1 MSIYLARIQDIEA
14 NNRWESQD
22 DFAVSED
29 FEPPHRLSI
38 SHSIQ
43 LTSARKIKTK
53 RQSSRFEKTLRRRL
67 TLMNMSRNY
76 VKVGFK

>member
-1 MSIYLARIQDIEA
+1 MSIYLAKIQDIEA

-38 SHSIQ
+38 SHYIQ
-43 LTSARKIKTK
+43 LTS
-53 RQSSRFEKTLRRRL
+53 TL
-67 TLMNMSRNY
+67 
-76 VKVGFK
+76 K